1 MKKIFLYGLMFC
13 ATAFGFTSCNDDNDQ
28 LTDTRVT
35 NYILLTVNGDEVVYV
50 DANSTYTDE
59 GCTAEAGGQDVTS
72 KVQTINPVDTKTI
85 GPYIV
90 TYRATNEDG
99 FSSEASRYVYVGSP
113 LVGTVSDG
121 SYRQTYNGD
130 GSPKAQ
136 VAWSG
141 FNIEMLTDGNGLYWV
156 EDLMGGYYEQRAGYG
171 SRYAMNGYLQVN
183 ADNTVEMVG
192 GGGVPGWGD
201 AYDDFANGVFDPET
215 NTISYCVTYAGMD
228 FNVILNLN

>member
-72 KVQTINPVDTKTI
+72 KVQTTNPVDTKNI

-90 TYRATNEDG
+90 SYRATNEDG
-99 FSSEASRYVYVGSP
+99 FSSEAYRYVYVGSP
-113 LVGTVSDG
+113 LVGTVADG

-141 FNIEMLTDGNGLYWV
+141 YGIEMLTDGNGLYWV

-201 AYDDFANGVFDPET
+201 AYDDFANGVFDPAT
-215 NTISYCVTYAGMD
+215 NTISYCLTYAGMD
-228 FNVILNLN
+228 FNLILNLN

>member
-72 KVQTINPVDTKTI
+72 KVQTTNPVDTKNI

>member
-1 MKKIFLYGLMFC
+1 MFC

-72 KVQTINPVDTKTI
+72 KVQTTNPVDTKNI

-99 FSSEASRYVYVGSP
+99 FSSEAYRYVYVGSP
-113 LVGTVSDG
+113 LVGTVADG

-141 FNIEMLTDGNGLYWV
+141 YDIEMLTDGNGLYWV

>member
-59 GCTAEAGGQDVTS
+59 GCAAEAGGQDVTS

-99 FSSEASRYVYVGSP
+99 FSSEAYRYVYVGSP
-113 LVGTVSDG
+113 LEGTVADG

-183 ADNTVEMVG
+183 ADNTVDMVG

-201 AYDDFANGVFDPET
+201 AYDEFANGVFDPET

>member
-72 KVQTINPVDTKTI
+72 KVQTTNPVDTKNI

-90 TYRATNEDG
+90 SYRATNEDG
-99 FSSEASRYVYVGSP
+99 FSSEAYRYVYVGSP
-113 LVGTVSDG
+113 LVGTVADG

-201 AYDDFANGVFDPET
+201 AYDDFANGVFDPAT
-215 NTISYCVTYAGMD
+215 NTISYCLTYAGMD

>member
-72 KVQTINPVDTKTI
+72 KVQTINPVDTKNI

-183 ADNTVEMVG
+183 ADNTVDMVG

-201 AYDDFANGVFDPET
+201 AYDEFTNGVFDPET

>member
-72 KVQTINPVDTKTI
+72 KVQTTNPVDTKNI

-99 FSSEASRYVYVGSP
+99 FSSEAYRYVYVGSP
-113 LVGTVSDG
+113 LVGTVADG

-141 FNIEMLTDGNGLYWV
+141 YDIEMLTDGNGLYWV

-183 ADNTVEMVG
+183 ADNTVDMVG